1 MDDRAG
7 ASPVAA
13 WLARVHERHA
23 GLRDGAVATYIPE
36 LARMDPEAFGIC
48 LVTVDG
54 AIYEAGDT
62 RLPFTLQSLSKP
74 LVYAAALDAIGDAAV
89 RRHIGVEPT
98 GEAFNAITLTSG
110 AGLPFN
116 PMVNAGAIAAA
127 GLVPGATDEE
137 SMAAMMAAV
146 SAFAGR
152 PLDIDEAV
160 FRSEQDTG
168 HRNRAIA
175 HLLRS
180 TGALAGD
187 SDAVVD
193 RYFRQCSISVNTR
206 DLGLIAATLAAGGR
220 HPVTGARAASES
232 TVRSVLS
239 IMATCGMY
247 DGAGEWMY
255 TVGLPAKSGV
265 CGGIIA
271 VLPGQLGIG
280 VFSPRLDARG
290 NSVRGVAVCRDLSSE
305 LGLHLVGS
313 ARRSASPIRRRGDLV
328 VRHSKRRR
336 TETQRIHLVAR
347 GSDAVILELQGDISF
362 MAAEAISREVLAAG
376 APPSA
381 LVFDLQRVTRLDPL
395 IAPLLADLSSR
406 VVARGGAGVGWADVG
421 GFSVGLDAVDRALAT
436 HGEPPLLRFGELDAA
451 IEWCED
457 ELLAE
462 LGGDDLSKVPL
473 EDHELV
479 AGLSAQDVARLAT
492 MLDTCRWEPKEF
504 VVRAGQLARELFL
517 VSSGTL
523 SVSVPR
529 VDGTGSRRLSTL
541 SAGMVFGEL
550 AFLGSERRTADVV
563 ADTVVQAWVLDVDRF
578 ARLGDEWPALKAAIL
593 ENLLRIVARTA
604 RRMTDE
610 IALLAG

>member
-1 MDDRAG
+1 
-7 ASPVAA
+7 
-13 WLARVHERHA
+13 
-23 GLRDGAVATYIPE
+23 
-36 LARMDPEAFGIC
+36 
-48 LVTVDG
+48 
-54 AIYEAGDT
+54 
-62 RLPFTLQSLSKP
+62 
-74 LVYAAALDAIGDAAV
+74 
-89 RRHIGVEPT
+89 
-98 GEAFNAITLTSG
+98 
-110 AGLPFN
+110 
-116 PMVNAGAIAAA
+116 
-127 GLVPGATDEE
+127 
-137 SMAAMMAAV
+137 MAAMLAAV

-152 PLDIDEAV
+152 GLDVDEAV
-160 FRSEQDTG
+160 FRSEQETG

-180 TGALAGD
+180 TGALEGD

-193 RYFRQCSISVNTR
+193 RYFRQCSINVDTR

-220 HPVTGARAASES
+220 HPLTGVRAASES

-313 ARRSASPIRRRGDLV
+313 ARPSASPIRRRGDLV
-328 VRHSKRRR
+328 VRHSKRLR

-347 GSDAVILELQGDISF
+347 GADARLLELQGDVSF
-362 MAAEAISREVLAAG
+362 MAAEAISRDVLTAG
-376 APPSA
+376 KPPSA
-381 LVFDLQRVTRLDPL
+381 LVLDLHRVTRLDPL
-395 IAPLLADLSSR
+395 IAPLLADLALR
-406 VVARGGAGVGWADVG
+406 VLALGGPGVGWAGIGDVTA
-421 GFSVGLDAVDRALAT
+421 GLDAVDSALAA
-436 HGEPPLLRFGELDAA
+436 HGVAPLRQFAELDAA

-462 LGGDDLSKVPL
+462 RGVDDGLAVVAL
-473 EDHELV
+473 QDHEMV
-479 AGLSAQDVARLAT
+479 AGLSTENVAHLAAV
-492 MLDTCRWEPKEF
+492 LDTRRWEPGEL
-504 VVRAGQLARELFL
+504 VVHVGQPARELFL

-523 SVSVPR
+523 SVSVPLA
-529 VDGTGSRRLSTL
+529 DGTGSRRLSTV

-550 AFLGSERRTADVV
+550 AFLGSERRTADVI
-563 ADTVVQAWVLDVDRF
+563 ADTVVQAWVLDAERF
-578 ARLGDEWPALKAAIL
+578 ARLGDERPALKAAIL

-610 IALLAG
+610 IAQLAG